1 MFIPYGT
8 DAPIYHWPWATGTM
22 VVINVVVMI
31 MQYLNPD
38 GAPPYEAFLE
48 YQLVFADGLHPLQW
62 LTSNFMHFGA
72 IHLVINMV
80 FLGIF
85 GFIVEGKIGPWW
97 FTTIYLLVGV
107 ASAAVGQVLFLPF
120 IDYYEGICWLGAE
133 GPIYGLMLVA
143 VIWAPQDNIKMVL
156 IFNALFAIF
165 LMKAIAFDVP
175 VLMFALI
182 FVIWSFAVPS
192 MLGMPVLLSVV
203 NIAGAILGVGAG
215 VVLLMGSRVDCE
227 QRDLISMFRE
237 LAGYAPVKKKLTKSE
252 KEALREQKR
261 QRAEQRKDNLLLYR
275 RSMAAH
281 ISAGNPDAAVKT
293 FRQIQK
299 IDETATWEQAELVS
313 LISAFQRK
321 SNWDSVILYSRQY
334 LQTHSEKR
342 ASVAINLAKVL
353 LMEKHSPRKAMDVIR
368 GLGDLNQLPD
378 KQKAIIKQIVAKG
391 NKMIAEG
398 AIELD

>member
-1 MFIPYGT
+1 
-8 DAPIYHWPWATGTM
+8 
-22 VVINVVVMI
+22 
-31 MQYLNPD
+31 
-38 GAPPYEAFLE
+38 
-48 YQLVFADGLHPLQW
+48 
-62 LTSNFMHFGA
+62 
-72 IHLVINMV
+72 
-80 FLGIF
+80 
-85 GFIVEGKIGPWW
+85 
-97 FTTIYLLVGV
+97 
-107 ASAAVGQVLFLPF
+107 
-120 IDYYEGICWLGAE
+120 
-133 GPIYGLMLVA
+133 
-143 VIWAPQDNIKMVL
+143 
-156 IFNALFAIF
+156 
-165 LMKAIAFDVP
+165 
-175 VLMFALI
+175 
-182 FVIWSFAVPS
+182 
-192 MLGMPVLLSVV
+192 
-203 NIAGAILGVGAG
+203 
-215 VVLLMGSRVDCE
+215 
-227 QRDLISMFRE
+227 MFRE

-368 GLGDLNQLPD
+368 GLGDLNQLPS
-378 KQKAIIKQIVAKG
+378 KQKTIIKQIVAKG

>member
-182 FVIWSFAVPS
+182 FVVWSFAVPS

-368 GLGDLNQLPD
+368 GLGDLNQLPS
-378 KQKAIIKQIVAKG
+378 KQKTIIKQIVAKG

-398 AIELD
+398 SIELD

>member
-22 VVINVVVMI
+22 VVINVVVMV
-31 MQYLNPD
+31 MQYLNPQ
-38 GAPPYEAFLE
+38 GAPPYEAYLE
-48 YQLVFADGLHPLQW
+48 FQLVFADGLHPLQW
-62 LTSNFMHFGA
+62 LTSNFMHAGA
-72 IHLVINMV
+72 MHLIINIV
-80 FLGIF
+80 FLAIF

-97 FTTIYLLVGV
+97 FTAIYLLVGV
-107 ASAAVGQVLFLPF
+107 ASAAVGQILFLPF
-120 IDYYEGICWLGAE
+120 VDYEGICWLGAE
-133 GPIYGLMLVA
+133 GPLYGLMLVA
-143 VIWAPQDNIKMVL
+143 VIWAPQDNIKMVFV
-156 IFNALFAIF
+156 FNALFAIF
-165 LMKAIAFDVP
+165 VMKAIAFDVP

-182 FVIWSFAVPS
+182 FVVWSFVVPS
-192 MLGMPVLLSVV
+192 MLGMPILLSVV
-203 NIAGAILGVGAG
+203 NIAGLMLGAGAG
-215 VVLLMGSRVDCE
+215 VVLLMGSCVDCE
-227 QRDLISMFRE
+227 QRDLVSMFKE
-237 LAGYAPVKKKLTKSE
+237 LAGYKPVKKKLTRSE

-261 QRAEQRKDNLLLYR
+261 QRAEKRKENLLLYR

-299 IDETATWEQAELVS
+299 LDETATWEQAELVS

-321 SNWDSVILYSRQY
+321 SNWDCVIRYSRQY
-334 LQTHSEKR
+334 LETHSVNR

-368 GLGDLNQLPD
+368 VLGDLNQLPE

>member
-334 LQTHSEKR
+334 AQTHSEKR

-368 GLGDLNQLPD
+368 GLGDLNQLPS
-378 KQKAIIKQIVAKG
+378 KQKTIIKQIVAKG

>member
-182 FVIWSFAVPS
+182 FVVWSFAVPS

-368 GLGDLNQLPD
+368 GLGDLNQLPS
-378 KQKAIIKQIVAKG
+378 KQKTIIKQIVAKG